1 LVCVYHKFII
11 YPAHHVPHRIRL
23 RRVSLGLTQ
32 DEVARALRASP
43 DAVAGYEAG
52 ERHVPVAAL
61 CALARLFEVE
71 LSFFF
76 ETALEREAPAATRH

>member
-1 LVCVYHKFII
+1 MSLIDRHIG
-11 YPAHHVPHRIRL
+11 ARIRL

-52 ERHVPVAAL
+52 ERHVPVATL

-76 ETALEREAPAATRH
+76 ETALAALEREAPAVTRH

>member
-1 LVCVYHKFII
+1 
-11 YPAHHVPHRIRL
+11 
-23 RRVSLGLTQ
+23 
-32 DEVARALRASP
+32 LRASP

-76 ETALEREAPAATRH
+76 ETALAALEREAPAATRH